1 MTAAHG
7 AAAALKDH
15 QALMLNGDGSTECSA
30 GGCDGASSSL
40 ILPLAAQT
48 DQDKEESRRR
58 GSCEDTGDCLAA
70 AVSYAPIE
78 EGTES
83 REALIAPLPAE
94 EEEAISEE
102 EEGPGGRV
110 AVVQQHHHCGC
121 WAWLSHFFFLGGS
134 LLYFWLAV
142 WDIRDESTW
151 YDDDDDDDNSITLR
165 SWRSLTFIT
174 MMDRHTLLSAA
185 AALCYVGDAGVT
197 TAQLPII
204 YFRHS
209 NKITRQVLFFMGNS
223 ITFGLGAI
231 LEFTSAVTEVSH
243 LEISNWTA
251 VVAMHAYLVN
261 AAIVLFFKKRRKH
274 HGYCGGVPV
283 TFSERLELLGDVL
296 FGVGCSVDV
305 SLSYYYNDRTTDNE
319 WIWVD
324 RGNLVS
330 AVLWLVD
337 SILYIAADFYY
348 FNHIEEEDGQEL
360 MVDHSL
366 SGRFREPLISSIDSE
381 DEFAVE
387 IQGQPF
393 DICNRTFV

>member
-1 MTAAHG
+1 MAHG
-7 AAAALKDH
+7 VASALKD
-15 QALMLNGDGSTECSA
+15 QELLGGSTEFSA
-30 GGCDGASSSL
+30 GSGCASSSSL
-40 ILPLAAQT
+40 ILPLAQET
-48 DQDKEESRRR
+48 DEEESRRK
-58 GSCEDTGDCLAA
+58 GFCEDSTGGCLAA
-70 AVSYAPIE
+70 SSYAPIA
-78 EGTES
+78 GTES
-83 REALIAPLPAE
+83 RQALIAPLPEDDVPAE
-94 EEEAISEE
+94 AAAAAISEE
-102 EEGPGGRV
+102 EAPGV
-110 AVVQQHHHCGC
+110 AVVQHHCGC
-121 WAWLSHFFFLGGS
+121 WAWLSHFFFLLGS

-151 YDDDDDDDNSITLR
+151 YDDDDDDNSSIILSTTWRTL
-165 SWRSLTFIT
+165 STLAG
-174 MMDRHTLLSAA
+174 MDRHTLLSAA
-185 AALCYVGDAGVT
+185 AALCYVGDAGLT
-197 TAQLPII
+197 MAQLPTI

-209 NKITRQVLFFMGNS
+209 SKITRQVLFFMGNS
-223 ITFGLGAI
+223 VTFGLGAL
-231 LEFTSAVTEVSH
+231 LEFTAAVTEVSH

-274 HGYCGGVPV
+274 YGYCGVPV
-283 TFSERLELLGDVL
+283 TFSERLELTGDVL

-305 SLSYYYNDRTTDNE
+305 SLSYYYNDRTTDSE

-366 SGRFREPLISSIDSE
+366 SGRFREPLISSTDSE

-387 IQGQPF
+387 LFTG
-393 DICNRTFV
+393 NHLML